1 MLRHR
6 TMRARGFTL
15 VELSVAMGVLALL
28 LLAAL
33 PSMGEWTRNVRVRN
47 TAESIQNGLQKAR
60 AEALRTNRNVGFWI
74 VSQSDNRVVDNNCA
88 LSSSSGSWVISVAD
102 PSGLCAT
109 APDPNIAPMI
119 VETHAASD
127 GSSSDV
133 TVTAVDSGAIP
144 AQRVLFDGFGRL
156 TSAAGQIAR
165 IDMTHP
171 LGARALR
178 VVVSSGG
185 GVRMCDPNVSA
196 PDPRV
201 CP

>member
-1 MLRHR
+1 
-6 TMRARGFTL
+6 MRARGFTL
-15 VELSVAMGVLALL
+15 VELSVAMAVLALL
-28 LLAAL
+28 LMAAL
-33 PSMGEWTRNVRVRN
+33 PSMSEWTRNVRVRN
-47 TAESIQNGLQKAR
+47 AAESMQNGLQKAR
-60 AEALRTNRNVGFWI
+60 AEALRTNRSVGFWI

-88 LSSSSGSWVISVAD
+88 LSSSSGSWVISVND

-109 APDPNIAPMI
+109 APDPNTAPMI
-119 VETHAASD
+119 VQTHAAGD
-127 GSSSDV
+127 GSGDV
-133 TVTAVDSGAIP
+133 TVAAVDSGSNP

-156 TSAAGQIAR
+156 TSAAGQIAK
-165 IDMTHP
+165 IDLTHP
-171 LGARALR
+171 LGARSLR